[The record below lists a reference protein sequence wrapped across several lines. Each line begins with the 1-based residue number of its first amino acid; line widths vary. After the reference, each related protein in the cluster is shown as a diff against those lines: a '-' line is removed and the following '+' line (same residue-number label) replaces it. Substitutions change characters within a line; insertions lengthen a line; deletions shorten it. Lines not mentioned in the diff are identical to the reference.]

1 MVDADRW
8 AARVQ
13 EAATTGDEAALRVLF
28 QEAIEEWGRESAS
41 RQWQEALSG
50 FDAAAITG

>member
-13 EAATTGDEAALRVLF
+13 EAATTGDAAALRVLF